1 MKKQNKM
8 VMILLALVLV
18 MSLIVGCTGNTT
30 STTSAAPTTTDAATT
45 DAPETKAPETKAPET
60 NDEPVKVALILEG
73 AISDMSW
80 NATAYNGLMLIK
92 DMGAE
97 VKYVENVAAAQVAD
111 SIRSF
116 GDEGYN
122 VIFLA
127 TSSYADAGKEVA
139 KEYPDTQFFLINAAV
154 ILDNMSSFV
163 IQDAEQGFIMGALA
177 ALLSESGTVGFVGGT
192 PINPILEGAK
202 GFAQGAKYVN
212 PDITVLSENTGNFDN
227 VNAAKE
233 LAKTFAGQGADV
245 LAPMANQ
252 ASLGV
257 MEAAEEE
264 GVWCIGSGLNQEKQ
278 APTKAVVA
286 IIKDTAIAYEAA
298 YKAYLAGEISDQALP
313 MGAQQGVVYIGEY
326 YVDVDEAVKTEIMNI
341 YEKLASGEITIDLD

>member
-8 VMILLALVLV
+8 IMILLALVLV
-18 MSLIVGCTGNTT
+18 MSMIVGCTGK
-30 STTSAAPTTTDAATT
+30 APTTTTVAPTTTEAAATEAATT
-45 DAPETKAPETKAPET
+45 AAPEE
-60 NDEPVKVALILEG
+60 DEPVKVALILEG

-80 NATAYNGLMLIK
+80 NATAYNGLMKIK

-116 GDEGYN
+116 GDEGYD

-139 KEYPDTQFFLINAAV
+139 SEYPDTQFFLINAAV

-163 IQDAEQGFIMGALA
+163 IQDAEQGFMMGALA
-177 ALLSESGTVGFVGGT
+177 ALLSKTGTVGFVGGT

-286 IIKDTAIAYEAA
+286 IVKDTAIAYEAA

-326 YVDVDEAVKTEIMNI
+326 YVEVPEEVKTELAAI
-341 YEKLASGEITIDLD
+341 YEKLASGEIKIALD